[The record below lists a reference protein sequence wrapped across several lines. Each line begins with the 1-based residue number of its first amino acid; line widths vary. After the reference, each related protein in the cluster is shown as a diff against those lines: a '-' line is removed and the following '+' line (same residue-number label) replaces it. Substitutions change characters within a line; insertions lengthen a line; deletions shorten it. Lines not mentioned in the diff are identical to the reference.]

1 MEEGISILIAAYNA
15 DKYIKECINSITT
28 ITPHEILVGVD
39 GCKKTLNVVNKLKNE
54 NLKVFNKEKNTGAY
68 DTWNMLIPKASFN
81 HILIFAADDIMIDGF
96 LDNAI
101 SELNNFDFMHIR
113 CKTFSDN
120 ADDDGHIWITDGVI
134 LIRTEVIMSV
144 NGYQRWQCSA
154 DTELKLRLIHHGYL
168 NKASNSVGFKYRRH
182 HNSLSSTCNLE
193 TGKGSDIRNYY
204 RKIIDD
210 NIERNVFP
218 DPTDG
223 VSSHFSKGSD

>member
-1 MEEGISILIAAYNA
+1 MKEGISILIAAYNA
-15 DKYIKECINSITT
+15 DKYIAECVNSIITK
-28 ITPHEILVGVD
+28 TPHEILVGVD
-39 GCKKTLNVVNKLKNE
+39 GCKKTFNAVNKLENG
-54 NLKVFNKEKNTGAY
+54 NLKIFNKEKNTGAY
-68 DTWNMLIPKASFN
+68 DTWNMLIQKASFN
-81 HILIFAADDIMIDGF
+81 HILIFAADDIMTECY
-96 LDNAI
+96 LDDVVD
-101 SELNNFDFMHIR
+101 ELGYFDFMHIR

-120 ADDDGHIWITDGVI
+120 ADDDGHIWIADGVI

-210 NIERNVFP
+210 KIERNVFP

-223 VSSHFSKGSD
+223 VSIHISKGSD

>member
-1 MEEGISILIAAYNA
+1 MKEGISILIAAYRA
-15 DKYIKECINSITT
+15 EKYIEECINSISTT
-28 ITPHEILVGVD
+28 TPHEILIGID
-39 GCKKTLNVVNKLKNE
+39 GCIGTYGVIKDLCSERIKM
-54 NLKVFNKEKNTGAY
+54 FHKEKNTGAY

-81 HILIFAADDIMIDGF
+81 HVLIFAADDIMIDGF

-120 ADDDGHIWITDGVI
+120 ADDDGHIWIVDGVI

-182 HNSLSSTCNLE
+182 EDSLTMRM
-193 TGKGSDIRNYY
+193 GKESDIRLQY
-204 RKIIDD
+204 KSMIDEM
-210 NIERNVFP
+210 ILHKSFT
-218 DPTDG
+218 DPIDG
-223 VSSHFSKGSD
+223 ISSHASKGAD

>member
-1 MEEGISILIAAYNA
+1 MKEGISILIAAYRA
-15 DKYIKECINSITT
+15 EKYIEECINSITT
-28 ITPHEILVGVD
+28 TTPHEILIGVD
-39 GCKKTLNVVNKLKNE
+39 GCRKTYNVIKKKQSDRIKIY
-54 NLKVFNKEKNTGAY
+54 NKEINTGAY
-68 DTWNMLIPKASFN
+68 DTWNMLINKASFN
-81 HILIFAADDIMIDGF
+81 HVLIFAADDIMIDGF

-120 ADDDGHIWITDGVI
+120 ADDDGHIWIADGVI

-182 HNSLSSTCNLE
+182 EDSLTMRM
-193 TGKGSDIRNYY
+193 GKESDIRLQYKSMIDEMLL
-204 RKIIDD
+204 RKSFTDPIDG
-210 NIERNVFP
+210 I
-218 DPTDG
+218 
-223 VSSHFSKGSD
+223 SSHASKGSD

>member
-15 DKYIKECINSITT
+15 DKYIKECINSIITT
-28 ITPHEILVGVD
+28 TPHEILVGVD

-68 DTWNMLIPKASFN
+68 DTWNMLIQKASFN
-81 HILIFAADDIMIDGF
+81 HILIFAADDIMIEGY
-96 LDNAI
+96 LDSVI
-101 SELNNFDFMHIR
+101 DELGCFDFMQLR
-113 CKTFSDN
+113 CETFHEDAN
-120 ADDDGHIWITDGVI
+120 KETHEWVADGVI

-144 NGYQRWQCSA
+144 NGYQKWRCSA
-154 DTELKLRLIHHGYL
+154 DTELKFRLIHHGYL

>member
-28 ITPHEILVGVD
+28 TTPHEILVGVD
-39 GCKKTLNVVNKLKNE
+39 GCKKTLNVVNGLRNE

-81 HILIFAADDIMIDGF
+81 HVLIFAADDIMIDGF

-120 ADDDGHIWITDGVI
+120 ADDDGHIWIADGVI

-154 DTELKLRLIHHGYL
+154 DTELKFRLKHFGYL
-168 NKASNSVGFKYRRH
+168 GKASKRIGFRYRRH
-182 HNSLSSTCNLE
+182 GDSLTMSGGTDINSSLRL
-193 TGKGSDIRNYY
+193 NYITQIQQMLQM
-204 RKIIDD
+204 KKFENPI
-210 NIERNVFP
+210 
-218 DPTDG
+218 
-223 VSSHFSKGSD
+223 